1 MTLVMVST
9 IGVCR
14 GQQGL
19 EAARPHVAAAIDGW
33 VDDFAN
39 RRLGVRGLLRR
50 EVRLQPRYAKH
61 VHRATRALPAAA
73 RAMGPLLRKEDYE
86 RLTHLDV
93 LQKLLFFAES
103 NPSPAIGDAL
113 LRVASVGIAG
123 SFLDRTAFEVRELE
137 RLEAPRVDGGRREVE
152 HSRTQR
158 HVRVRLEVL
167 HRRRTRLRAGL
178 RPQEART
185 VRLADSRTSR

>member
-86 RLTHLDV
+86 RLTQEGTDIPIIMNGRDDILA
-93 LQKLLFFAES
+93 QKEQ
-103 NPSPAIGDAL
+103 NPDPK
-113 LRVASVGIAG
+113 
-123 SFLDRTAFEVRELE
+123 VREAPKIKVPPLAVRPLSPPPHPLE
-137 RLEAPRVDGGRREVE
+137 P
-152 HSRTQR
+152 T
-158 HVRVRLEVL
+158 
-167 HRRRTRLRAGL
+167 GL
-178 RPQEART
+178 R
-185 VRLADSRTSR
+185 SF